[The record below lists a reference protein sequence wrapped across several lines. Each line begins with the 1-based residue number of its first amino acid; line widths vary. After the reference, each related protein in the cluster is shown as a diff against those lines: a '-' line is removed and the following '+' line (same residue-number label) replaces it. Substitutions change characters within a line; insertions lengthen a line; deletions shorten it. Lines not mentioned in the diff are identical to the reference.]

1 MSADKELLELRQGN
15 KDLIS
20 YLLQFNRLVV
30 ETAWPEEKR
39 PALFYQGLKEELK
52 DVLAQIDPQPKTCR
66 DLVNLTLKLDHRLS
80 ERKGDK
86 KRPDRSTWR
95 QDKYRPSPSSTS
107 SDMVSEPMEI
117 GTLRQPLTK
126 EEKEQRRCKG
136 ITMQVTGE
144 MNSSV
149 AEFFIIG
156 FSNLQGLQGLVFL
169 LLLVI
174 YVSTVAANLAI
185 ILASNCSHQ
194 LQTPMYF
201 FLGNLSFLDIC
212 YISVT
217 VPKMMVGIIGEK
229 TITFFGCVFQLYFF
243 VSLEGTE
250 AILLAAMAYDRYMA
264 ICNPL
269 RYTTFMTQRVC
280 LQLGAISWTGGSLNA
295 MIHTALTFH
304 LTFCRS
310 NRVNH
315 FFCDI
320 PPLLNLS
327 CTSTW
332 VNEIVLFVVGGVF
345 VGLSPL
351 IFILVSYMYIM
362 TAILKMHSRGGRHKV
377 FSTCASHLTVV
388 ILFYGASLFT
398 YVRPS
403 SSYSLDQDR
412 MVSVL
417 YSLLTPLLNPIIYS
431 LRNKDIKCA
440 LRKVFGKRRT

>member
-1 MSADKELLELRQGN
+1 M
-15 KDLIS
+15 
-20 YLLQFNRLVV
+20 
-30 ETAWPEEKR
+30 EEK
-39 PALFYQGLKEELK
+39 GK
-52 DVLAQIDPQPKTCR
+52 I
-66 DLVNLTLKLDHRLS
+66 
-80 ERKGDK
+80 
-86 KRPDRSTWR
+86 
-95 QDKYRPSPSSTS
+95 
-107 SDMVSEPMEI
+107 
-117 GTLRQPLTK
+117 
-126 EEKEQRRCKG
+126 
-136 ITMQVTGE
+136 
-144 MNSSV
+144 NSSI
-149 AEFFIIG
+149 ANFFIVG
-156 FSNLQGLQGLVFL
+156 FSNLQGLQSVVFL

-174 YVSTVAANLAI
+174 YLSTLAANLVI
-185 ILASNCSHQ
+185 ILATNCSHQ

-217 VPKMMVGIIGEK
+217 VPKMMVGVIGEK

-264 ICNPL
+264 ICQPL
-269 RYTTFMTQRVC
+269 RYTTVMTQRVC
-280 LQLGAISWTGGSLNA
+280 IQLGAISWMGGSLNA
-295 MIHTALTFH
+295 IIHTALTFQ

-320 PPLLNLS
+320 PPLLKLS

-345 VGLSPL
+345 VALSPL
-351 IFILVSYMYIM
+351 IFILVSYIYIM
-362 TAILKMHSRGGRHKV
+362 TAILKMHSRAGRRKA

-403 SSYSLDQDR
+403 SSYALDQDR

-417 YSLLTPLLNPIIYS
+417 YSLLTPMLNPIIYS
-431 LRNKDIKCA
+431 LRNKEIKCA
-440 LRKVFGKRRT
+440 LRKAFGSDKLKVVKGRM